1 MNRRIACLPLV
12 IASFMAFAGDPD
24 HAKHLA
30 QAEIE
35 RAHAA
40 ADQARAMADQAR
52 AQAEAAR
59 ALSDEERAKLRA
71 ELDRSREELAETSK
85 RIAEL
90 SMKLND
96 FSPHSYAFQYL
107 NAPKRALV
115 GVILGTEG
123 DQVSIVGLT
132 PNGPAAKAGIMV
144 GDRLI
149 TIDGKTVPKG
159 QGDAAVA
166 TARELFGGLED
177 GQSVVIDVERA
188 GKTLRFTPKAERR
201 APAEWNQLFGR
212 PLELDLKRLGD
223 LKELRILEGMPEMMA
238 PLGDLG
244 DLGERNVQIIVERD
258 DEGPGAGIKR
268 VEKLRI
274 NGHGNLNLS
283 SLNPEL
289 GKYFGAD
296 RGILVLE
303 ADANTLPQ
311 LKSGD
316 VIQVIDGQPADSV
329 TDVMRL
335 IARKPKGELITME
348 IVRERQRQVL
358 NVPAPEQR
366 MFFFE
371 DRPHGTPKA
380 RPMPAPAP
388 TPNAPT
394 PRAPAPIPA
403 PKGLPV

>member
-1 MNRRIACLPLV
+1 MNRRIAALPLV
-12 IASFMAFAGDPD
+12 IASSLAFAGDPD

-40 ADQARAMADQAR
+40 ADQARAMADEAR
-52 AQAEAAR
+52 AQADAAR

-71 ELDRSREELAETSK
+71 ELDQSREQLAETSK

-115 GVILGTEG
+115 GVVLGVDG

-132 PNGPAAKAGIMV
+132 PNGPAAKAGILV
-144 GDRLI
+144 GDRLVA
-149 TIDGKTVPKG
+149 IDGKAVPKG

-166 TARELFGGLED
+166 TARNLFGDLED
-177 GQSVVIDVERA
+177 GQSVAIDVQRE

-223 LKELRILEGMPEMMA
+223 LKELRILEGMPETLA
-238 PLGDLG
+238 PLG
-244 DLGERNVQIIVERD
+244 DLGERNVQVIIEREGD
-258 DEGPGAGIKR
+258 GPGAGIKR

-335 IARKPKGELITME
+335 IARKPKGEFITIE

-358 NVPAPEQR
+358 NVPAPEPR
-366 MFFFE
+366 MFFF
-371 DRPHGTPKA
+371 DDHPHGTPKA

-394 PRAPAPIPA
+394 PRAPTPIPP
-403 PKGLPV
+403 PKGLPL